1 MHRLAFSWLL
11 VVSMPFTIFA
21 GNSNSLLDVSPDGKN
36 LLVAN
41 TDSGT
46 VSLVDLATRQL
57 LAEIPVGEKPEG
69 VTWIG
74 TGPLAAA
81 TVNWTDEVVFID
93 TAQRQVIDRIKVANE
108 PYGIVSSKDGR
119 KLWVTHD
126 YWGTVS
132 EIDTSTRKVIREIP
146 VVRFIRGVAISPDEK
161 RLYVTGYYNA
171 DLYVIDL
178 STGQICD
185 HFPGHE
191 QYNLARNVVLHPHR
205 PKAYIPHIRT
215 RTHIAD
221 SAGSIFPELSIV
233 HLDRPKQAKR
243 RTVIAMDTFNNL
255 AVPTNP
261 WECALSPDGRTFYV
275 VYAGTDDMN
284 LCNVLDD
291 DYQEIERRGNTSL
304 IPVGTH
310 PRAVRVS
317 PDGKEVYIYNTLDF
331 QVGVY
336 DANNMRP
343 LARITV
349 TKPPKSPEWVRGKI
363 LFNTAKPPMT
373 SRRWIACA
381 SCHPDGHHDGRVWQ
395 NPEGLRRTP
404 QLFGLAHTH
413 PLHWSADRDEV
424 QDFEYTIRGR
434 LMLGR
439 GLLPG
444 PIKPKIG
451 FEPVELDEKLAG
463 RSPDL
468 DALAVYTNSFE
479 FRLSPYIPAPGKLS
493 PAAERGKAIFFR
505 ADTAC
510 ATCHRGPYY
519 TDSSL
524 KRPFL
529 VHDVGTGEDD
539 PTEKMGP
546 KYDTPTL
553 LGIYRNTSYLH
564 HGKAKNLYEVLT
576 TYNRHDKHGKT
587 SHLSKQELD
596 DLVAFLMSLP
606 YEIPPDQTENTVP
619 YRFRSGAKSSPNK

>member
-1 MHRLAFSWLL
+1 MHRAALSWLL
-11 VVSMPFTIFA
+11 TALFPFVAFA
-21 GNSNSLLDVSPDGKN
+21 GNSNSLLDVSPDGRR

-46 VSLVDLATRQL
+46 VSIVDLTSRQL

-74 TGPLAAA
+74 SGPLAAL
-81 TVNWTDEVVFID
+81 TINWTDEVVFLD
-93 TAQRQVIDRIKVANE
+93 TEQRQVLYRLRVANE
-108 PYGIVSSKDGR
+108 PYGIVSSRDGR

-126 YWGTVS
+126 YWGTIS
-132 EIDTSTRKVIREIP
+132 EIDPARFRILREIP
-146 VVRFIRGVAISPDEK
+146 VTRFIRGLALSPNETK
-161 RLYVTGYYNA
+161 LYVTGYYNA

-178 STGQICD
+178 PSGQVTD

-191 QYNLARNVVLHPHR
+191 QYNLARNVVIHPQR

-233 HLDRPKQAKR
+233 HLDRPKSAKR
-243 RTVIAMDTFNNL
+243 RTVISMDTFNNL

-261 WECALSPDGRTFYV
+261 WECALSPDGKTFYM

-304 IPVGTH
+304 IPVGTN

-317 PDGKEVYIYNTLDF
+317 PDGKELYIYNTLDF
-331 QVGVY
+331 QVGIY
-336 DANNMRP
+336 EATTMRL
-343 LARITV
+343 LARVTV
-349 TKPPKSPEWVRGKI
+349 TKPPKSPEWVRGKVF
-363 LFNTAKPPMT
+363 FNTAKPPMT

-444 PIKPKIG
+444 PVKPKIA
-451 FEPVELDEKLAG
+451 FEPIELEEKLAG
-463 RSPDL
+463 RSADL
-468 DALAVYTNSFE
+468 DALAIYTNSFA
-479 FRLSPYIPAPGKLS
+479 FRLSPHIPAPGKLS

-505 ADTAC
+505 ADTGC
-510 ATCHRGPYY
+510 ANCHRGPYY

-524 KRPFL
+524 KRPFQ
-529 VHDVGTGEDD
+529 VHDVGTGGDD
-539 PTEKMGP
+539 PTEKIGT

-553 LGIYRNTSYLH
+553 LGIYRNTAYLH
-564 HGKAKNLYEVLT
+564 HGKARTLHEVLT
-576 TYNRHDKHGKT
+576 TYNHQDRHGKT
-587 SHLSKQELD
+587 SHLSQQELN
-596 DLVAFLMSLP
+596 DLVAFLLSLP
-606 YEIPPDQTENTVP
+606 YEPPPEQTDNTVP
-619 YRFRSGAKSSPNK
+619 YRYNPQAPTSRVK

>member
-1 MHRLAFSWLL
+1 MHRATLSWLL
-11 VVSMPFTIFA
+11 IAFFPCVAFA
-21 GNSNSLLDVSPDGKN
+21 GNSNSLLDVSPDGRR

-41 TDSGT
+41 TDSGS
-46 VSLVDLATRQL
+46 VSIVDLTTRQL
-57 LAEIPVGEKPEG
+57 LAEIPVGERPEG

-74 TGPLAAA
+74 SGPLAAV
-81 TVNWTDEVVFID
+81 TINWTDEVVFLD
-93 TAQRQVIDRIKVANE
+93 TEQRQVLHRLRVANE
-108 PYGIVSSKDGR
+108 PYGIVSSRDGR

-126 YWGTVS
+126 YWGTIS
-132 EIDTSTRKVIREIP
+132 EIDPARFQVIREIP
-146 VVRFIRGVAISPDEK
+146 VTRFIRGLALSPDETK
-161 RLYVTGYYNA
+161 LYVTGYYNA

-178 STGQICD
+178 PSGKVAD

-191 QYNLARNVVLHPHR
+191 QYNLARNVVIHPQR

-221 SAGSIFPELSIV
+221 SAGSIFPELSII
-233 HLDRPKQAKR
+233 HLDRPKSAKR
-243 RTVIAMDTFNNL
+243 RTVISMDTFNNL

-261 WECALSPDGRTFYV
+261 WECALSPDGKTFYI

-304 IPVGTH
+304 IPVGTN

-317 PDGKEVYIYNTLDF
+317 PDGKELYIYNTLDF

-336 DANNMRP
+336 DAMTMRP
-343 LARITV
+343 LTRITV
-349 TKPPKSPEWVRGKI
+349 TKPPKSSEWVRGKV

-444 PIKPKIG
+444 PIEPKIA
-451 FEPVELDEKLAG
+451 FEPVELEEKLAG
-463 RSPDL
+463 RSADL
-468 DALAVYTNSFE
+468 DALAIYTNSFV
-479 FRLSPYIPAPGKLS
+479 FRLSPHIPAPGKLS
-493 PAAERGKAIFFR
+493 PAGERGKAIFFR
-505 ADTAC
+505 ADTGC
-510 ATCHRGPYY
+510 ANCHRGPYY

-524 KRPFL
+524 KRPFQL
-529 VHDVGTGEDD
+529 HDVGTGGDD
-539 PTEKMGP
+539 PTEKIGP

-553 LGIYRNTSYLH
+553 LGIYRNTAYLH
-564 HGKAKNLYEVLT
+564 HGKARTLHEVLT
-576 TYNRHDKHGKT
+576 TYNRQDRHGKT
-587 SHLSKQELD
+587 SHLSQQELD
-596 DLVAFLMSLP
+596 DLVAFLLSLP
-606 YEIPPDQTENTVP
+606 YEPPPEQTDNTVP
-619 YRFRSGAKSSPNK
+619 YRYNAQAPTSQVK